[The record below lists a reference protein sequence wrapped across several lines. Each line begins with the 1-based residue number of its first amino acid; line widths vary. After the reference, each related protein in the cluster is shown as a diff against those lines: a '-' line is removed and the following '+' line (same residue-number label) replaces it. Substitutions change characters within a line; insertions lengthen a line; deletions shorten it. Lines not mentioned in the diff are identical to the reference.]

1 VTDRYSKMSK
11 RIQSRKEWAEKA
23 GVGFDLPAPCTKCT
37 KESVIPIQENAA

>member
-23 GVGFDLPAPCTKCT
+23 GLGFDLPAPCTKCT